1 MRNPMTAAAARVLA
15 AALAVFALQAAGAWP
30 GAGGPG
36 GARAE
41 ERPATRAG
49 DFGKSPIDIT
59 ADRLSADSA
68 KESVTFEGN
77 VVVKQ
82 DDVTLQAD
90 RVFAEYSREARSVEK
105 ITAEGNV
112 RVIQGKREARAA
124 RAVFYNLEQRI
135 VLTGGADLA
144 YGENTLKGET
154 MTIYLRENRSVVSG
168 GEGGRVRAVIQPKG
182 LPEIKGAPGG
192 TRGKDRP

>member
-1 MRNPMTAAAARVLA
+1 MRNPASSAAGARVLA
-15 AALAVFALQAAGAWP
+15 ALAIFALQAALSWP
-30 GAGGPG
+30 GAFGPR

-41 ERPATRAG
+41 ERPAPRPAE
-49 DFGKSPIDIT
+49 FAKNPIDIT
-59 ADRLSADSA
+59 ADHLSADNVR
-68 KESVTFEGN
+68 ESVTFEGN

-90 RVFAEYSREARSVEK
+90 RVVAEYSREARTVEK
-105 ITAEGNV
+105 ITADGNV
-112 RVIQGKREARAA
+112 RVTQGKREAHAA

-135 VLTGGADLA
+135 VLSGGADLA

-154 MTIYLRENRSVVSG
+154 MTIYLRENRSVVTG

-182 LPEIKGAPGG
+182 LPEIKGAPGTG
-192 TRGKDRP
+192 GKGGP